1 MAMAA
6 PRNANGPA
14 GGKRRSV
21 TSDLASRIAKA
32 RGERP
37 EGGSNGS
44 GSGQESATGF
54 ARAARLGTEFVAAV
68 LVGTALG
75 YGLDVLLG
83 TGPWLMLVM
92 LLAGFGAGILNVVRA
107 AADMNASNPP
117 PPDADLGPDGDEED
131 EDN

>member
-1 MAMAA
+1 MAA

-32 RGERP
+32 RGGRP
-37 EGGSNGS
+37 GDGANGS
-44 GSGQESATGF
+44 GSDQDGQTGF

-107 AADMNASNPP
+107 AAEMNATNPP
-117 PPDADLGPDGDEED
+117 PPDADLDPYGDDEE